1 MNTAITSLYC
11 FPARGENVS
20 DLFFVSCSWDMISM
34 PTLQVGGT
42 AIIAFVIADGNTK
55 TLIDGHRGLAHPP
68 RFLPSRRVLLT
79 LLFYAS
85 SNMII

>member
-20 DLFFVSCSWDMISM
+20 DLFFFSCSWDMISM

-55 TLIDGHRGLAHPP
+55 TLMDTGA
-68 RFLPSRRVLLT
+68 LPIPH
-79 LLFYAS
+79 AS
-85 SNMII
+85 CLPGECC